1 MSVSGEGQGTSGGGI
16 SFLSQD
22 SLESFNLDLYR
33 SITQRSRERHWPNSK
48 EVEDNEV
55 KPCFPA
61 SILGFKNLEAESQVG
76 VTSCMDACKRFRL
89 CD

>member
-1 MSVSGEGQGTSGGGI
+1 MAGG
-16 SFLSQD
+16 SHFSLRMAD
-22 SLESFNLDLYR
+22 SLESFNLDLYH
-33 SITQRSRERHWPNSK
+33 SIMQRPRERHWPNSK

-61 SILGFKNLEAESQVG
+61 SISGFKNLEAEFQVG
-76 VTSCMDACKRFRL
+76 VTSCMGACKRFRL